1 MDEAQIEQLLKA
13 HGVKLT
19 ANRIVIIRTLAKQNN
34 PVSMKELELQLQTI
48 DKSSISPYIVFI

>member
-34 PVSMKELELQLQTI
+34 PVSMKELELQQI
-48 DKSSISPYIVFI
+48 GRAHV